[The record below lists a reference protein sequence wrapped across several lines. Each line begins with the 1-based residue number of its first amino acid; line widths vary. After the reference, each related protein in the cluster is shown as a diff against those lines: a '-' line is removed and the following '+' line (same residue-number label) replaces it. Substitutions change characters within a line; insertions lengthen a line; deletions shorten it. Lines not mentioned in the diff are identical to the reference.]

1 MRANGYPPRPVEE
14 IPIRHRDVNW
24 MEPGCRR
31 QQLCDAGG
39 RSRGAAAMQWKIH
52 GERPIYENQW
62 VNLWLTDVEQPDGR
76 RWEYH
81 VVKLRH
87 LAVAA
92 VINERQEILMMWRH
106 RFITDSWAWELPM
119 GLVEDGES
127 PADAA
132 AREVLEETGWR
143 PGPVKPLIYA
153 EPANGITDSQH
164 HVFRADGATYE
175 GPPTEK
181 NESDRIEWIP
191 LADVRGMIDRREI
204 VSSGSLVGL
213 LYVLMDEAIR

>member
-1 MRANGYPPRPVEE
+1 
-14 IPIRHRDVNW
+14 
-24 MEPGCRR
+24 
-31 QQLCDAGG
+31 
-39 RSRGAAAMQWKIH
+39 
-52 GERPIYENQW
+52 
-62 VNLWLTDVEQPDGR
+62 
-76 RWEYH
+76 
-81 VVKLRH
+81 
-87 LAVAA
+87 
-92 VINERQEILMMWRH
+92 
-106 RFITDSWAWELPM
+106 M

>member
-1 MRANGYPPRPVEE
+1 
-14 IPIRHRDVNW
+14 
-24 MEPGCRR
+24 
-31 QQLCDAGG
+31 
-39 RSRGAAAMQWKIH
+39 
-52 GERPIYENQW
+52 
-62 VNLWLTDVEQPDGR
+62 
-76 RWEYH
+76 
-81 VVKLRH
+81 
-87 LAVAA
+87 
-92 VINERQEILMMWRH
+92 MWRH

-127 PADAA
+127 PEEAA

-143 PGPVKPLIYA
+143 PGPIKPLIYA

-164 HVFRADGATYE
+164 HVFRADGATHV

-191 LADVRGMIDRREI
+191 LSEVRGMIDRREI

-213 LYVLMDEAIR
+213 LYLLMDEAIR

>member
-1 MRANGYPPRPVEE
+1 
-14 IPIRHRDVNW
+14 
-24 MEPGCRR
+24 ME
-31 QQLCDAGG
+31 
-39 RSRGAAAMQWKIH
+39 WKTH
-52 GERPIYENQW
+52 GERQIYTNPW
-62 VNLWLTDVEQPDGR
+62 VNLCLVDVQQPDGR

-81 VVKLRH
+81 VVRLRH

-92 VINERQEILMMWRH
+92 VVNDRQEVLMMWRH

-119 GLVEDGES
+119 GLVEEGES
-127 PADAA
+127 PEEAA

-143 PGPVKPLIYA
+143 PGPIKPLIYA

-191 LADVRGMIDRREI
+191 LREIRGMIDRREI

>member
-1 MRANGYPPRPVEE
+1 
-14 IPIRHRDVNW
+14 
-24 MEPGCRR
+24 
-31 QQLCDAGG
+31 
-39 RSRGAAAMQWKIH
+39 MQWKIH

-92 VINERQEILMMWRH
+92 VINDEQKILMMWRH
-106 RFITDSWAWELPM
+106 RFVTDAWAWELPM

-127 PADAA
+127 PAEAA
-132 AREVLEETGWR
+132 ARETMEETGWR
-143 PGPVKPLIYA
+143 PGPMRPLIYA

-164 HVFRADGATYE
+164 HLFRADGATYV
-175 GPPTEK
+175 GPPTEQ

-213 LYVLMDEAIR
+213 LYVLMDAGMR

>member
-1 MRANGYPPRPVEE
+1 
-14 IPIRHRDVNW
+14 
-24 MEPGCRR
+24 ME
-31 QQLCDAGG
+31 
-39 RSRGAAAMQWKIH
+39 WKTH
-52 GERPIYENQW
+52 GERQIYTNKW
-62 VNLWLTDVEQPDGR
+62 VNLCLVDVQQPDGR

-81 VVKLRH
+81 VVRLRH

-92 VINERQEILMMWRH
+92 VVNDRQEVLMMWRH

-119 GLVEDGES
+119 GLVEEGET
-127 PADAA
+127 PEEAA

-143 PGPVKPLIYA
+143 PGPIKPLIYA

-164 HVFRADGATYE
+164 HVFRTDGATYD

-191 LADVRGMIDRREI
+191 LSEVRGMIDRREI

-213 LYVLMDEAIR
+213 LYLLMDEAIR

>member
-1 MRANGYPPRPVEE
+1 
-14 IPIRHRDVNW
+14 
-24 MEPGCRR
+24 ME
-31 QQLCDAGG
+31 
-39 RSRGAAAMQWKIH
+39 WKTH
-52 GERPIYENQW
+52 GERQIYTNPW
-62 VNLWLTDVEQPDGR
+62 VNLCLVDVQQPDGR

-81 VVKLRH
+81 VVRLRH

-92 VINERQEILMMWRH
+92 VVNDRQEVLMMWRH

-119 GLVEDGES
+119 GLVEEGET
-127 PADAA
+127 PEEAA

-143 PGPVKPLIYA
+143 PGPIKPLIYA

-191 LADVRGMIDRREI
+191 LSEIRGMIDRREI

-213 LYVLMDEAIR
+213 LYVLMDEANR

>member
-1 MRANGYPPRPVEE
+1 
-14 IPIRHRDVNW
+14 
-24 MEPGCRR
+24 ME
-31 QQLCDAGG
+31 
-39 RSRGAAAMQWKIH
+39 WKTH
-52 GERPIYENQW
+52 GERQIYTNPW
-62 VNLWLTDVEQPDGR
+62 VNLCLVDVQQPDGR

-81 VVKLRH
+81 VVRLRH
-87 LAVAA
+87 LSVAA
-92 VINERQEILMMWRH
+92 VVNDRKEVLMMWRH

-119 GLVEDGES
+119 GLVEEGET
-127 PADAA
+127 PEEAA

-143 PGPVKPLIYA
+143 PGPIKPLIYA

-191 LADVRGMIDRREI
+191 LSEIRGMIDRREI

>member
-1 MRANGYPPRPVEE
+1 
-14 IPIRHRDVNW
+14 
-24 MEPGCRR
+24 ME
-31 QQLCDAGG
+31 
-39 RSRGAAAMQWKIH
+39 WKTH
-52 GERPIYENQW
+52 GERQIYTNPW
-62 VNLWLTDVEQPDGR
+62 VNLCLVDVQQPDGR

-81 VVKLRH
+81 VVRLRH

-92 VINERQEILMMWRH
+92 VVNDRQEVLMMWRH

-119 GLVEDGES
+119 GLVEEGET
-127 PADAA
+127 PEEAA

-143 PGPVKPLIYA
+143 PGPIKPLIYA

-181 NESDRIEWIP
+181 NESDRIDWIP
-191 LADVRGMIDRREI
+191 LNEIRGMIDRREV

>member
-1 MRANGYPPRPVEE
+1 MYTNP
-14 IPIRHRDVNW
+14 
-24 MEPGCRR
+24 
-31 QQLCDAGG
+31 
-39 RSRGAAAMQWKIH
+39 
-52 GERPIYENQW
+52 W
-62 VNLWLTDVEQPDGR
+62 VNLCLTDVQQPDGR

-81 VVKLRH
+81 VVRLRH

-92 VINERQEILMMWRH
+92 VVNDRQEVLMMWRH

-127 PADAA
+127 PEEAA

-143 PGPVKPLIYA
+143 PGPIKPLIYA

-164 HVFRADGATYE
+164 HVFRADGATHV

-191 LADVRGMIDRREI
+191 LSEVRGMIDRREI

-213 LYVLMDEAIR
+213 LYLLMDEAFR

>member
-1 MRANGYPPRPVEE
+1 
-14 IPIRHRDVNW
+14 
-24 MEPGCRR
+24 ME
-31 QQLCDAGG
+31 
-39 RSRGAAAMQWKIH
+39 WKTH
-52 GERPIYENQW
+52 GERQIYTNPW
-62 VNLWLTDVEQPDGR
+62 VNLCLVDVQQPDGR

-81 VVKLRH
+81 VVRLRH

-92 VINERQEILMMWRH
+92 VVNDRQEVLMMWRH

-127 PADAA
+127 PEEAA

-143 PGPVKPLIYA
+143 PGPIKPLIYA

-164 HVFRADGATYE
+164 HVFRADGATYA

-191 LADVRGMIDRREI
+191 LSEVRGMIDRREI

-213 LYVLMDEAIR
+213 LYLLMDEAIR

>member
-1 MRANGYPPRPVEE
+1 
-14 IPIRHRDVNW
+14 
-24 MEPGCRR
+24 ME
-31 QQLCDAGG
+31 
-39 RSRGAAAMQWKIH
+39 WKTH
-52 GERPIYENQW
+52 GERQIYTNKW
-62 VNLWLTDVEQPDGR
+62 VNLCLVDVQQPDGR

-81 VVKLRH
+81 VVRLRH

-92 VINERQEILMMWRH
+92 VVNEQQEVLMMWRH

-119 GLVEDGES
+119 GLVEEGES
-127 PADAA
+127 PEDAA

-143 PGPVKPLIYA
+143 PGPIKPLIYA

-164 HVFRADGATYE
+164 HVFRADGATYD

-191 LADVRGMIDRREI
+191 LSEVRGMIDRREI

-213 LYVLMDEAIR
+213 LYLLMDEAIR

>member
-1 MRANGYPPRPVEE
+1 
-14 IPIRHRDVNW
+14 
-24 MEPGCRR
+24 ME
-31 QQLCDAGG
+31 
-39 RSRGAAAMQWKIH
+39 WKTH
-52 GERPIYENQW
+52 GERQIYTNPW
-62 VNLWLTDVEQPDGR
+62 VNLCLVDVQQPDGR

-81 VVKLRH
+81 VVRLRH

-92 VINERQEILMMWRH
+92 VVNDRQEVLMMWRH

-119 GLVEDGES
+119 GLVEEGET
-127 PADAA
+127 PEEAA

-143 PGPVKPLIYA
+143 PGPIKPLIYA

-164 HVFRADGATYE
+164 HVFRADGATYD

-191 LADVRGMIDRREI
+191 LSEIRGMIDRREI

>member
-1 MRANGYPPRPVEE
+1 
-14 IPIRHRDVNW
+14 
-24 MEPGCRR
+24 ME
-31 QQLCDAGG
+31 
-39 RSRGAAAMQWKIH
+39 WKTH
-52 GERPIYENQW
+52 GERQIYTNKW
-62 VNLWLTDVEQPDGR
+62 VNLCLVDVQQPDGR

-81 VVKLRH
+81 VVRLRH

-92 VINERQEILMMWRH
+92 VVNDRQEVLMMWRH

-119 GLVEDGES
+119 GLIEEGES
-127 PADAA
+127 PEQAA

-143 PGPVKPLIYA
+143 PGPIKPLIYA

-164 HVFRADGATYE
+164 HVFRADGATYD

-191 LADVRGMIDRREI
+191 LSEVRGMIDRREI

-213 LYVLMDEAIR
+213 LYLLMDEAAV

>member
-1 MRANGYPPRPVEE
+1 
-14 IPIRHRDVNW
+14 
-24 MEPGCRR
+24 ME
-31 QQLCDAGG
+31 
-39 RSRGAAAMQWKIH
+39 WKAH
-52 GERPIYENQW
+52 GERQIYTNKW
-62 VNLWLTDVEQPDGR
+62 VNLCLVDVQQPDGR

-81 VVKLRH
+81 VVRLRH

-92 VINERQEILMMWRH
+92 VVNDRQEVLMMWRH

-119 GLVEDGES
+119 GLVEEGES
-127 PADAA
+127 PEEAA

-143 PGPVKPLIYA
+143 PGPIKPLIYA

-164 HVFRADGATYE
+164 HVFRADGATYD

-181 NESDRIEWIP
+181 NDSDRIEWIP
-191 LADVRGMIDRREI
+191 LSEVRGMIDRREI

-213 LYVLMDEAIR
+213 LYLLMDEAIR